1 MSAHK
6 NNILHKLNDPANS
19 FDVPEG
25 YFADLTERLISRI
38 KEEEVLNN
46 EKRPLIDVLLPYLY
60 LAAMFVG
67 LALII
72 NVLPMIHPRASKD
85 SMASTEP
92 QTTGITDSDTV
103 SDDEVFE
110 QYVWEDTQDEYLV
123 STYFAD

>member
-6 NNILHKLNDPANS
+6 NNISRKPNDPANS
-19 FDVPEG
+19 FEVPEG
-25 YFADLTERLISRI
+25 YFANLPERLLSRV
-38 KEEEVLNN
+38 KEEETLNN
-46 EKRPLIDVLLPYLY
+46 EKRSLVDVLRPYLY

-72 NVLPMIHPRASKD
+72 NVLPMIHPTASKD
-85 SMASTEP
+85 SIASTDP
-92 QTTGITDSDTV
+92 QTMDITYSNTV

-110 QYVWEDTQDEYLV
+110 QFVWEDTQDEYLV

>member
-6 NNILHKLNDPANS
+6 NNISRKPNDPANS
-19 FDVPEG
+19 FEVPEG
-25 YFADLTERLISRI
+25 YFANLPERLLNRV
-38 KEEEVLNN
+38 KEEEALSN
-46 EKRPLIDVLLPYLY
+46 EKRPLIDVLRPYLY

-92 QTTGITDSDTV
+92 QTTGITYSDTV

-110 QYVWEDTQDEYLV
+110 QFVWEDTQDEYLV